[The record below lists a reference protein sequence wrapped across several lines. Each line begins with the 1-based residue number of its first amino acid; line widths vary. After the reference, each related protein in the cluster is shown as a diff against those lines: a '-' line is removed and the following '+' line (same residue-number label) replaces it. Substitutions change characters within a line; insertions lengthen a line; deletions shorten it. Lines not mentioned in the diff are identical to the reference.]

1 MRTLSRGIR
10 VRKQVVVGISC
21 LAASVT
27 LAACEASVEIG
38 GDTISADDIEAEASS
53 ALGAKVG
60 QTPKSVDCPDDL
72 DAKEGESEQCT
83 LTAKDGTTYEMTA
96 TIESVSDDGTAHFD
110 FQVGNKTS

>member
-1 MRTLSRGIR
+1 M
-10 VRKQVVVGISC
+10 RKQVSVAISC
-21 LAASVT
+21 VVAALA

-38 GDTISADDIEAEASS
+38 GDTISADDIESEASS
-53 ALGAKVG
+53 ALAAKVG
-60 QTPKSVDCPDDL
+60 QTPKSIDCPDDL

-110 FQVGNKTS
+110 FQVGQKTN